1 MDYTD
6 KARMA
11 KFTDDE
17 LRETII
23 DGKAPMPSFKKQLKP
38 SDVDDVLAYILKKLA
53 GR

>member
-6 KARMA
+6 KTRMA
-11 KFTDDE
+11 KFTDDQ
-17 LRETII
+17 LRKSII
-23 DGKAPMPSFKKQLKP
+23 DGKEPMPSFKKKLKP